1 MKDLFVAV
9 KDYYLEP
16 GPTKNTDRFLYEPS
30 AVYDK
35 PSSAWHPYLS
45 VKGK

>member
-16 GPTKNTDRFLYEPS
+16 YELKSDRFLYEPS

-35 PSSAWHPYLS
+35 PSSDWHPYLS